1 MAKNLRA
8 KISKTDALI
17 ICDTN
22 ANATKRFVEE
32 EGMAASNTAAPEKGA
47 GIHIAENPREVAQK
61 AVGLAYS
68 LLFACKAFSDE
79 PYSINDLSWGLLMFS
94 LF

>member
-32 EGMAASNTAAPEKGA
+32 VGVAASSTPAPGKGA
-47 GIHIAENPREVAQK
+47 GIHIAEDPREVAQK
-61 AVGLAYS
+61 AVGLTYS
-68 LLFACKAFSDE
+68 LLFACKALSDE
-79 PYSINDLSWGLLMFS
+79 PCSINDLSWGLLMFS